1 MAEIKVKPEIIKKLS
16 SGEEKLWLAG
26 HPDGSDNR
34 INTDT
39 ILEAST
45 YGAGFGVLAPWGN
58 GSGGSSKTGGN
69 LPARGGEN
77 SHEQP

>member
-26 HPDGSDNR
+26 HPDRSDNR

-45 YGAGFGVLAPWGN
+45 YGAGFGVLAAMGQWIRRKFKN
-58 GSGGSSKTGGN
+58 
-69 LPARGGEN
+69 RGKPSRPGR
-77 SHEQP
+77 